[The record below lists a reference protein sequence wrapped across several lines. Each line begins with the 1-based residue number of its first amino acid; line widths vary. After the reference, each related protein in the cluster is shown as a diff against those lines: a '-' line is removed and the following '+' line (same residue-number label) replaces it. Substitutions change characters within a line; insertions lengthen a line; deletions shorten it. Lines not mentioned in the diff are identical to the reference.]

1 MADHGLS
8 HCHMPALSCSA
19 FIFTHTCIWWHSCHD
34 AWSHTLPG
42 GLSCTTLL
50 LSFAIHQREDLTAAL
65 VTSAAELPSFV
76 FIVLLLA
83 LVGCKHTFS
92 LAQAA
97 SAVVLVPLMAGA
109 QQAARRTHTH
119 APVPQGMHCTPPPS
133 TCEC

>member
-8 HCHMPALSCSA
+8 HCHTSLLLCSA
-19 FIFTHTCIWWHSCHD
+19 FVFTHTCIWWHSCHD

-76 FIVLLLA
+76 LGVLLTA

-92 LAQAA
+92 LAQVA

-119 APVPQGMHCTPPPS
+119 EPRATGYALHPT
-133 TCEC
+133 T